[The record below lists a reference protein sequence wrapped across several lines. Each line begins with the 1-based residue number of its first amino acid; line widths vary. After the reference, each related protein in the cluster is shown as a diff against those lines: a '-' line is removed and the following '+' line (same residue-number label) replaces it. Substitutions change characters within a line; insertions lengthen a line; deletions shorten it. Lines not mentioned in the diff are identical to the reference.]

1 MQDNTN
7 SVVKAIVAAIQDKK
21 GTDIVIAD
29 FRKLEDTVCKYF
41 IICQG
46 NTRPQVEAIAHHVRE
61 LTLEVTGE
69 KPYAIAGEQVAQWI
83 AMDYGDILVHIFQP
97 QARAF
102 YDLEHLWAD
111 ACIER
116 IPDIDNQ
123 EPTDIQSL

>member
-7 SVVKAIVAAIQDKK
+7 AVVKAIVAAIQDKK

-69 KPYAIAGEQVAQWI
+69 KPYAIAG
-83 AMDYGDILVHIFQP
+83 
-97 QARAF
+97 
-102 YDLEHLWAD
+102 
-111 ACIER
+111 
-116 IPDIDNQ
+116 
-123 EPTDIQSL
+123 